1 MSMLMKNNDKQSFT
15 SNAFILFSM
24 YRVYLV
30 LVAK

>member
-1 MSMLMKNNDKQSFT
+1 MKNNDKQSFT

-24 YRVYLV
+24 IGLYLL